1 MSEALKNLT
10 LLLWAMCAIY
20 TDAYAAEKQGVAEEN
35 NLQNAAEAPTIV
47 YGSAQN
53 ASGGEDSFVVEQPD
67 GAQNPLGDP
76 LPEPQMPP
84 EDYTLQ
90 PNQPSQQTTS
100 ENSAATTSSS
110 LGNGP
115 QGVPVV
121 GQNANG
127 PQGVPVVGD
136 NSAQELGNQFQNTLM
151 EANGM
156 VYDVQAFPEADVPVI
171 SDPSNPE
178 TIYSPNVNP

>member
-10 LLLWAMCAIY
+10 LLLWAMCAIH
-20 TDAYAAEKQGVAEEN
+20 TEAYAAEKQGVAEEN
-35 NLQNAAEAPTIV
+35 KLQNEVTAPTLV
-47 YGSAQN
+47 YGSAQT
-53 ASGGEDSFVVEQPD
+53 ASGGEDTFVVEQPD

-76 LPEPQMPP
+76 LVEPQTPP
-84 EDYTLQ
+84 KDYTLEQ
-90 PNQPSQQTTS
+90 NQLVQSQS
-100 ENSAATTSSS
+100 SSAAPASA

-121 GQNANG
+121 GPDSNG
-127 PQGVPVVGD
+127 PQGVPVVGPD
-136 NSAQELGNQFQNTLM
+136 SAQELGNQFQNTLM

-156 VYDVQAFPEADVPVI
+156 VYDVQAFPQADVPVI
-171 SDPSNPE
+171 DNSANPE

>member
-10 LLLWAMCAIY
+10 LLLWAMCAIH
-20 TDAYAAEKQGVAEEN
+20 TDAYAAEKQGVAEED

-47 YGSAQN
+47 YGSAQT
-53 ASGGEDSFVVEQPD
+53 ASGGEDAFVVEQPD
-67 GAQNPLGDP
+67 NAPNPLGDP
-76 LPEPQMPP
+76 LPEPQTPP

-90 PNQPSQQTTS
+90 QNQPSQQKAS
-100 ENSAATTSSS
+100 ENSAVTEPSV

-121 GQNANG
+121 GPDSNG
-127 PQGVPVVGD
+127 PQGVPVVGPD
-136 NSAQELGNQFQNTLM
+136 SAQELGNQFQNTLM

-156 VYDVQAFPEADVPVI
+156 VYDVQAFPEADIPVI
-171 SDPSNPE
+171 NNPSNPE

>member
-1 MSEALKNLT
+1 MSEALKNLA
-10 LLLWAMCAIY
+10 LLLWAMCAIH

-35 NLQNAAEAPTIV
+35 NLQNEAETPTIV
-47 YGSAQN
+47 YGSAQT
-53 ASGGEDSFVVEQPD
+53 ASGGEDTFVVEQPD
-67 GAQNPLGDP
+67 NAPNPLGDP
-76 LPEPQMPP
+76 LPEPQTSP

-90 PNQPSQQTTS
+90 QNQPSQQNAS
-100 ENSAATTSSS
+100 KNSAVTEPSA

-121 GQNANG
+121 EPDA
-127 PQGVPVVGD
+127 
-136 NSAQELGNQFQNTLM
+136 SQELGNQFQNTLM

-156 VYDVQAFPEADVPVI
+156 VYDVQAFPGADMPVI
-171 SDPSNPE
+171 NNPSNPE